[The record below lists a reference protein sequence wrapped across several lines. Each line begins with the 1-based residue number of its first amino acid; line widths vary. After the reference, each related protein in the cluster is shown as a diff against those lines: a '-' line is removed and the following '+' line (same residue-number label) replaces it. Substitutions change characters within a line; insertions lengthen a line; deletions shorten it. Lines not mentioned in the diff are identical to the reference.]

1 MLCCAEQIID
11 IIRALTPRACQIL
24 RQHLGSVMLKNATE
38 DSAFLVQYYTSA
50 IAEKKLAYY
59 EKCMQVM
66 ESLEIEQFATI
77 AGNLALVYRR
87 RNEEEKTFRYH
98 TTSMELYQ
106 KSGETKEYLIEMLNM
121 STAYRHFYRREEA
134 IQLLQKGI
142 KEAGEAN
149 AKNIEAAMA
158 GNLALLLSQ
167 KHDPALVDEI
177 MQYFAIEEQYF
188 RCSGEDR
195 DLVISLLNQLNFYR
209 DSKKANGDIEKKLEE
224 AKKLI
229 RKNHFDEFEH
239 AVASLSRILMESDL
253 SQRFL

>member
-1 MLCCAEQIID
+1 
-11 IIRALTPRACQIL
+11 
-24 RQHLGSVMLKNATE
+24 
-38 DSAFLVQYYTSA
+38 
-50 IAEKKLAYY
+50 
-59 EKCMQVM
+59 
-66 ESLEIEQFATI
+66 
-77 AGNLALVYRR
+77 
-87 RNEEEKTFRYH
+87 
-98 TTSMELYQ
+98 
-106 KSGETKEYLIEMLNM
+106 
-121 STAYRHFYRREEA
+121 
-134 IQLLQKGI
+134 
-142 KEAGEAN
+142 
-149 AKNIEAAMA
+149 MA

-253 SQRFL
+253 SQRFH